1 MIYICSNLYIYIYI
15 YTFFLKKIKNNLKK
29 IVEGDYQT
37 DKNLSKEEQEL
48 DDLLFKKLNGF
59 YNDCLNLDKVN
70 EDGVN
75 TLLNLIDELK
85 IKDNREKFTD
95 IDELSRTVAKIH
107 DNKINERILFH
118 SDIDFGNDE
127 KSKYISF
134 SGGSYVEFDR
144 EEIINVFS
152 KLYENSNEKL
162 DFKKIS
168 ELIIDFNSRVMYG
181 EGRVFNDDDDD
192 IYENANING
201 IVDDTE
207 SDKNHL
213 RSFYGRYNPED
224 EEEEDD
230 DDDQKKEEVNIIT
243 LRVLSE
249 KYPNFNW
256 KLYLEE
262 KFDQIGMKDII
273 NDDTEIILF
282 DEEYFD
288 RLNSLLGEVDS
299 ETLSY
304 YFEW

>member
-1 MIYICSNLYIYIYI
+1 M
-15 YTFFLKKIKNNLKK
+15 
-29 IVEGDYQT
+29 
-37 DKNLSKEEQEL
+37 SKEEQEL

-59 YNDCLNLDKVN
+59 YNDCLNIDKVN

-95 IDELSRTVAKIH
+95 IDELSRTVVKIH

-144 EEIINVFS
+144 EEIISIFS

-168 ELIIDFNSRVMYG
+168 ELIIDFNFRLMYG
-181 EGRVFNDDDDD
+181 KGKVFNDDEDDK
-192 IYENANING
+192 YENANING
-201 IVDDTE
+201 IADDIE
-207 SDKNHL
+207 SDKDNL
-213 RSFYGRYNPED
+213 RSFYNKYNPEGEEE

-230 DDDQKKEEVNIIT
+230 YLLNQKKEEVNIIT
-243 LRVLSE
+243 LRSLSE

-262 KFDQIGMKDII
+262 KFDQVGMKDII

-299 ETLSY
+299 KTLSY
-304 YFEW
+304 YFEWYI